1 MDCINPCNHA
11 SEEDDED
18 EEDEEEED
26 AVVEIE
32 TAGCSTR
39 EYFSKG
45 FCDGSLSGV

>member
-32 TAGCSTR
+32 TAG
-39 EYFSKG
+39 
-45 FCDGSLSGV
+45 